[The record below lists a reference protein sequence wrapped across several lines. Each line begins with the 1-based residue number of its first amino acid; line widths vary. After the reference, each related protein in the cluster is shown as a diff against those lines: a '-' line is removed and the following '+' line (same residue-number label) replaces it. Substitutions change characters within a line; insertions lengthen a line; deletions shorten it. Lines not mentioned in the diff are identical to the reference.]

1 MSIESKSE
9 IAVIG
14 QTNFRS
20 SSVKFGIKE
29 DDRRRHM
36 YFLGKTG
43 MGKSTLMQYMMIQ
56 DILNGKGLGIID
68 PHGDSAELML
78 QYIPKHRIKD
88 VVYFNPSDIDFPFA
102 FNIFEMV
109 NDAERHLV
117 ASGLLGV
124 FKKLWAESWGPRL
137 EYLLNNAIMALLEYP
152 GSTILGVMRILVD
165 KEYRKEV
172 VDYISDP
179 VIKSFWVNE
188 YAKYPDRFQQEA
200 IAPIQ
205 NKVGRFLSSPMMR
218 NIIGQVNSSISI
230 REVIDGN
237 KILIMNLSKGRI
249 GEDNSALLGAMM
261 ITKIQLAAMSRVNVL
276 ENERKDFYLYVDEF
290 QNFST
295 ESFANILSEAR
306 KYRLDLVL
314 AHQYI
319 TQLDEKVAAA
329 IFGNVGTMCIFR
341 IGADDAEALLKE
353 FAPQFDENDLVN
365 IPKYHCL
372 MKLMI
377 DGISSE
383 PFLASTIRLPEV
395 REGQHLIAEEII
407 RYSREQYAVPRAIVE
422 EKIATWSGL
431 VGGDK
436 PRPYANKDE
445 VVVNDQ
451 AVTPRYEPRQTNNSP
466 VSNNQTFVN
475 NEKPSPKLNKA
486 NCDECGVEVLVPF
499 VPDPARKIY
508 CKDCL
513 TKERTKK
520 SQKVEQLKT
529 SLPPLPPMVSLKS
542 ALTSAPVSFNGGDH
556 GSHKNNIKKEE
567 PVSLNS
573 LKSNNHNAPLPTQR
587 QVMPNV
593 GNNPIPPRP
602 ASPVIP
608 MKNLNIERQVVKP
621 TPAPINNMPTP
632 VPQNHSQ
639 SDQGSNF
646 QTLQPGTVVKFDDK

>member
-1 MSIESKSE
+1 MNVESKSE

-88 VVYFNPSDIDFPFA
+88 VIYFNPSDIDFPFA

-179 VIKSFWVNE
+179 VIKSFWINE
-188 YAKYPDRFQQEA
+188 YSKYPDRFQQEA

-218 NIIGQVNSSISI
+218 NIIGQVHSSINI
-230 REVIDGN
+230 REVIDDK

-276 ENERKDFYLYVDEF
+276 EKDRKDFYLYVDEF

-306 KYRLDLVL
+306 KYRLDLIL

-319 TQLDEKVAAA
+319 SQLDERVAAA
-329 IFGNVGTMCIFR
+329 IFGNIGTMCIFR
-341 IGADDAEALLKE
+341 IGADDAEALVKE
-353 FAPQFDENDLVN
+353 FTPQFDENDLVN
-365 IPKYHCL
+365 IPKYHAL
-372 MKLMI
+372 IKLMI

-383 PFLASTIRLPEV
+383 PFLASTIRLPEIK
-395 REGQHLIAEEII
+395 EDQHLIVEEII
-407 RYSREQYAVPRAIVE
+407 RNSREQYAVPRAIVE

-436 PRPYANKDE
+436 SRVNPVKDQ
-445 VVVNDQ
+445 VII
-451 AVTPRYEPRQTNNSP
+451 
-466 VSNNQTFVN
+466 
-475 NEKPSPKLNKA
+475 NEKPATPAVNQQNSYVVKSTNTSAPATKNNQNSKLNKA
-486 NCDECGVEVLVPF
+486 NCDECGTEVMVPF
-499 VPDPARKIY
+499 VPDPARKVY

-513 TKERTKK
+513 AKERNKK
-520 SQKVEQLKT
+520 SQKVEQVKA
-529 SLPPLPPMVSLKS
+529 SPPPLPPMVSLKD
-542 ALTSAPVSFNGGDH
+542 ALSKPPISFSGNDQNFA
-556 GSHKNNIKKEE
+556 KNNNNNKEKNSTTNNFKTLAPSAINQPKVNGKTVNNGLIK
-567 PVSLNS
+567 PVQDINN
-573 LKSNNHNAPLPTQR
+573 LKASNL
-587 QVMPNV
+587 
-593 GNNPIPPRP
+593 PPRP
-602 ASPVIP
+602 AENKPVVS
-608 MKNLNIERQVVKP
+608 NNSSTVL
-621 TPAPINNMPTP
+621 PATK
-632 VPQNHSQ
+632 
-639 SDQGSNF
+639 
-646 QTLQPGTVVKFDDK
+646 LQPGTVVKFDNN